1 MVHVKSRGLSDV
13 RTGRTL
19 NISRTGA
26 FVRTDQPA
34 SVGTRVELT
43 FSEPGNKSFVVFG
56 EVVRVVP
63 EEEGQAGMGVAFT
76 NVGESTRKRLESL
89 IRGTSLQTER
99 DALYGHPP
107 ARSDP
112 ADKSNMQTTVV
123 ASSVAMD
130 PRTAFNRALK
140 LRATGRAGRALEIAE
155 ALVECFPERE
165 DFKVL
170 RHLTTAAILQADGEE
185 ARAVTHWEAVLRLD
199 PNNEE
204 ARTAIGGAP
213 TSAKPQSGLSRFL
226 KRLGGE

>member
-1 MVHVKSRGLSDV
+1 MVRVKSRGLTDV
-13 RTGRTL
+13 RSGRTV

-26 FVRTDQPA
+26 LVRTDQPA
-34 SVGTRVELT
+34 SVGTRLELT
-43 FSEPGNKSFVVFG
+43 FSEPGNESFVVFG

-76 NVGESTRKRLESL
+76 NMGESTRKRLESL

-99 DALYGHPP
+99 AALHGHPAP
-107 ARSDP
+107 RSDP
-112 ADKSNMQTTVV
+112 GTVV

-204 ARTAIGGAP
+204 ARTAIGKPA

>member
-1 MVHVKSRGLSDV
+1 MVQLKSRGLTDV
-13 RTGRTL
+13 RPGRTL

-34 SVGTRVELT
+34 SVGTRLELT
-43 FSEPGNKSFVVFG
+43 FSEPGNKSFVVFA

-76 NVGESTRKRLESL
+76 NVGESTRKALESL
-89 IRGTSLQTER
+89 IRGSSLQTER
-99 DALYGHPP
+99 AALNGHPA

-112 ADKSNMQTTVV
+112 GTVV

-130 PRTAFNRALK
+130 PRTAFNRAVK
-140 LRATGRAGRALEIAE
+140 LRATGRAGHALEIAQ
-155 ALVECFPERE
+155 ALVECFPERA

-170 RHLTTAAILQADGEE
+170 RHLTTAAIFHADGEE
-185 ARAVTHWEAVLRLD
+185 AKAVTHWEAVLRLD

-226 KRLGGE
+226 KRLGRE